1 YLCHQVQPI
10 MRTLQSIPIVK
21 SIDEYAP
28 GQTFE
33 QLVVSR
39 LQPFFGRSIHEL
51 CTVFSVSYKVDHS
64 GIYQKLT
71 KAILGIP
78 LNKKIEE
85 FEKGDVHIRM
95 VSTHEPQYPKR
106 RKRYLLWHVDNR
118 QTGPYLH
125 KVEFWTPAVSDHN
138 LINPPP
144 SSPRRSKGNLE

>member
-1 YLCHQVQPI
+1 MSFI
-10 MRTLQSIPIVK
+10 MYTLHSIPIVK

-51 CTVFSVSYKVDHS
+51 CTAFLVSDKVDQP
-64 GIYQKLT
+64 GIYRKLT
-71 KAILGIP
+71 KAILGVP

-95 VSTHEPQYPKR
+95 VCTHEPQYPKR

-125 KVEFWTPAVSDHN
+125 KIEFWTPAVSDHN
-138 LINPPP
+138 LKVSSKAQAVPCCP
-144 SSPRRSKGNLE
+144 S